1 MSRALLVRKLILC
14 GAMSLLTSLCFKRG
28 EAAVRK
34 DVVATVQAASRMTAS
49 GSLEFDQMH
58 VKLPTVRIL
67 AGELI
72 RLSPQRLRDGTQIT
86 ISLKVEK
93 TGSTASQSDESLV
106 TEIIIVA
113 LRPTGE
119 QLSKTQKITSV
130 AKELIVIQLE
140 DFANSTLKLKLQT
153 L

>member
-1 MSRALLVRKLILC
+1 MSRALLVRNLILC
-14 GAMSLLTSLCFKRG
+14 VVMSLLAGLCFERG

-34 DVVATVQAASRMTAS
+34 DIGGEAQAISRVTAS

-58 VKLPTVRIL
+58 VKLPMVRIL

-93 TGSTASQSDESLV
+93 TGSAASRSDESLV